1 VRTFLVK
8 FASKIK
14 TMEPKKLFRSR
25 EHMLAGV
32 CGGIAEYFNMDK
44 TLVRLVF
51 AALSLAYFT
60 GILFYLLM
68 WIIVPVKPLDAE

>member
-1 VRTFLVK
+1 
-8 FASKIK
+8 
-14 TMEPKKLFRSR
+14 
-25 EHMLAGV
+25 MLAGV